1 MGGRMN
7 IIKAIVDSVVFI
19 IIVALGF
26 SLGTVQGIVCL
37 LGCYIVARIME
48 GKDGV

>member
-1 MGGRMN
+1 MN

-26 SLGTVQGIVCL
+26 SLGTVQGIL
-37 LGCYIVARIME
+37 AILGCYLVARILE
-48 GKDGV
+48 GTNE